1 MTNSEYDIKALL
13 TPDAQGQ
20 IAAIYD
26 NKAQATSSARALIER
41 SVVSESQ
48 VTLIEGTEDDFGKK
62 LEQDS
67 TVIGNHLWSSHLKMG
82 ALGLGA
88 GFIVASLLVAFGP
101 ALTQQNPIFTF
112 IALISPG
119 LFLGLFI
126 AGLFALRPDRNNIIQ
141 TVRHGLRNGKAALV
155 VNTKTPDGV
164 TKVKNILENHSNN
177 IVMAIR

>member
-20 IAAIYD
+20 IAAIYE
-26 NKAQATSSARALIER
+26 NKVQATRSANALIAR

-48 VTLIEGTEDDFGKK
+48 VTLIEGSEEDFGKK
-62 LEQDS
+62 LEQNS
-67 TVIGNHLWSSHLKMG
+67 NIIGNRLWSSHLKMG
-82 ALGLGA
+82 TLGLGV
-88 GFIVASLLVAFGP
+88 GFIAAGLLVAFGP

-119 LFLGLFI
+119 LFLGLFV
-126 AGLFALRPDRNNIIQ
+126 AGLFALRPDRNQIIQ

-164 TKVKNILENHSNN
+164 KKVKNVLDSHSSN
-177 IVMAIR
+177 IVTAIR